1 MGGNAQSNVKDGWLH
16 HTSFLWDYDKANMGY
31 LTLPDKRPEYRQ
43 DRPHHDFLCKLSE
56 AYPDLKK
63 ADFYD
68 ALRLTACEEYE
79 VEHVTIRQALEV
91 VQQQAGGMQQ
101 WYDKG
106 GRTRVVEEL
115 LK

>member
-1 MGGNAQSNVKDGWLH
+1 
-16 HTSFLWDYDKANMGY
+16 
-31 LTLPDKRPEYRQ
+31 
-43 DRPHHDFLCKLSE
+43 LSE

-79 VEHVTIRQALEV
+79 VEHVTVRQALEV
-91 VQQQAGGMQQ
+91 VQQQAGGMQA

-106 GRTRVVEEL
+106 GRTRVIEEL